1 MNLQEFYQENA
12 RDVAAY
18 TAEVERVVKQATGKS
33 LAETGWL
40 ITMTEHWAYGDSPAF
55 AARCAIS
62 YWTSTHRTPATRRK
76 YAELQMARA
85 HMTRKAGSAPW
96 PTPRVIAVPSGFKP
110 QATVFRYCA
119 HADGMFAAYRIAW
132 S

>member
-18 TAEVERVVKQATGKS
+18 TAEVERGVKQATGKS

-76 YAELQMARA
+76 YAELQMARG
-85 HMTRKAGSAPW
+85 HMRRIARRKPW
-96 PTPRVIAVPSGFKP
+96 GNFTYHYPEWLPRGGVWFLGSGFAP
-110 QATVFRYCA
+110 MRFFTR
-119 HADGMFAAYRIAW
+119 R